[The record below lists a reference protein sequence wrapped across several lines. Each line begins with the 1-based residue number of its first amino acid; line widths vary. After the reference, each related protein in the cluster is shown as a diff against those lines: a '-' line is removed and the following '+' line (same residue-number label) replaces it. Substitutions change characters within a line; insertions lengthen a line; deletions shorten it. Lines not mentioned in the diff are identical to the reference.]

1 MHNFKHFGE
10 ENFLK
15 ALSDLACG
23 KNIQAGHVYCVP
35 QPKTIAEEVK
45 ISKRHELSKEELHR
59 QAKEKIRLTL
69 LEKHEDLFLISSLG
83 ELSSRKANSKIL
95 S

>member
-1 MHNFKHFGE
+1 MEKYQSYTRSFLLPKLVSIDMKYEMHQHLHNFKHFGE

-35 QPKTIAEEVK
+35 QPKTIEEEVK
-45 ISKRHELSKEELHR
+45 ISKRIIKRRTPHSTGKER
-59 QAKEKIRLTL
+59 
-69 LEKHEDLFLISSLG
+69 
-83 ELSSRKANSKIL
+83 RK
-95 S
+95 